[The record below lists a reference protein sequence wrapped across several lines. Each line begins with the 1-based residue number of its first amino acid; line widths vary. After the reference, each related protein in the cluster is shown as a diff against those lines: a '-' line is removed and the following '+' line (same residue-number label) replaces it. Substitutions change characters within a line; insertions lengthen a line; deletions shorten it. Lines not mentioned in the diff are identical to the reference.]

1 MFRKY
6 LRTIRD
12 AAGWRFLLALAVI
25 VVVGL
30 SEGAGLLLL
39 VPLLQAA
46 GVDTQQ
52 GSVAGLSR
60 LVARGFA
67 ALHIPL
73 TIAGALLVYL
83 GVVTVQA
90 FLQEAQTFVSAM
102 VQQSIVVSLRTR
114 LYEAMLG
121 ANWLFLSRLRSS
133 DLSHALTGE
142 IDRVG
147 AATDQITSLAA
158 GALMTLVYIAFALRV
173 SALMTL
179 AVMACGGILLVLLG
193 RRSRVSHEAGK
204 EYSRVS
210 SALYAAA
217 HDHLAGAKAAKSYG
231 VEARCMRIF
240 NDVVHELGRI
250 TVRSSHHYARSRA
263 WFTIGSV
270 ATLSVLVLVAI
281 EGLALPTASLL
292 LLVFLF
298 FRLMP
303 RLAAWQQGAQT
314 AKHMLPSLE
323 VVLDLERRCRA
334 AAEPPVSSAKP
345 ISLTREVRLDHV
357 SFRYDPAAAFAL
369 EDVSLRLA
377 GGTTTAIVGPSGAGK
392 STVADLV
399 LGLLA
404 PASGAVLIDDQALDA
419 NHMAAWRAQIGY
431 VAQDAFLFHDTIRA
445 NLRWACP
452 DASDADLDRALHLA
466 AADGFVAA
474 LPHGADTIIGDRGM
488 TLSGGERQRLALARA
503 LLRNPSLLILD
514 EPTSALDAEN
524 EQRIFQAIFDLNQ
537 KTTILIITHQLK
549 NVQRADV
556 IHVID
561 QGRVIESGTWVT
573 LIADRGGRLR
583 QLATVYA

>member
-67 ALHIPL
+67 AVHIPV
-73 TIAGALLVYL
+73 TVVGALLVY
-83 GVVTVQA
+83 GVVVTIQA
-90 FLQEAQTFVSAM
+90 FLQEAQTLVSAM

-147 AATDQITSLAA
+147 AATDQIMSLAA
-158 GALMTLVYIAFALRV
+158 GALMTLVYI
-173 SALMTL
+173 
-179 AVMACGGILLVLLG
+179 
-193 RRSRVSHEAGK
+193 RVSHEAG
-204 EYSRVS
+204 EAYSRVS
-210 SALYAAA
+210 TALYAAA

-231 VEARCMRIF
+231 VEGRCMRIF

-250 TVRSSHHYARSRA
+250 TVRSTHHYARSRA

-270 ATLSVLVLVAI
+270 TTLSVLVLVAI

-303 RLAAWQQGAQT
+303 RLAAWQQGAQM

-524 EQRIFQAIFDLNQ
+524 EQRIWQAIFDLNQ